1 MGTGLDPVTFPGMGS
16 LMGKYVSET
25 AKIAIFSI
33 IKQFQ
38 TFSSES
44 QPLIF
49 LKCLCLSDRY
59 ITRL

>member
-25 AKIAIFSI
+25 AKNSDFLT

-38 TFSSES
+38 IFFFLYLSLLFS
-44 QPLIF
+44 
-49 LKCLCLSDRY
+49 CHVY
-59 ITRL
+59 IYRVDI